1 MSQNNPALS
10 QHNTLASKIS
20 RFEGK
25 RPALEMVSQDKQF
38 QSLQSN
44 EGKNMECQY
53 QGKAKLVAEEQ
64 AEEGEMSMGEMSTR
78 GSLLSQDVRADGWCQ
93 ERDVG
98 SLRGDLGL
106 KCHGDADVSMSGSLR
121 SDNSGRN
128 VGTAAICKQRCKEEE
143 VQKKLKDI
151 HIVGEKVTRE
161 EDHNQDDLNKERH
174 CESVKGTDTQ
184 NLSVTSGQKLDKA
197 VLPGE
202 KTRIGDARGEKG
214 GGEAAGKRQGGHSKQ
229 ELEASLFPIRSS
241 DNGKQTFYQ
250 DSNKQSLDSSHN
262 LHSSHS
268 EPSMTTSQSSPTS
281 SSKYSR
287 SQSLQVS
294 RRNDHYDILLI
305 YTKEDERTCA
315 IPFREYAASKD
326 WKVTSTAELPIG
338 PLSLKNFRKAMEC
351 CSYVVLLISSHFISD
366 RACERHYNIAIQY
379 GDKHQ
384 EFTDCVLPILFD
396 SAELPPELDAIQ
408 HVTWDH
414 PYFDNV
420 MTKSI
425 DVEKRL
431 ERELQEAAAVT
442 CTSLTHSRA
451 ISVDA
456 SLPTTSSVQYQMA
469 STPPTLHTVPAKIPV
484 HKTESPQGNTAAQQR
499 VKEQEACLMPTDVE
513 SPILPPIP
521 DNTTSNVV
529 AKQRLKPGDAA
540 ATGGQAQLAA
550 TDTSQHTI
558 IPCPG
563 YSTHRL
569 DHSSMP
575 QHQSLTTIPCQPQST
590 FQQPVNAAERQYQ
603 PLQHPGPD
611 ASISQGGCDAV
622 AQVSSQILQ
631 PQPPHQPLTNLLPA
645 AYQPQSTYHQH
656 VPVQHPHFPESDG
669 SPHSVTSPSPV
680 VQSQLHRTISHPS
693 QDYANMTG
701 EEILRS
707 LIPELKPG
715 QAATH
720 MLSSTRFGKICELLD
735 DTDVRGNDWRFLAE
749 ILDVNSSQMSLLEKN
764 QRGKTRFLLEVFFLK
779 NGMEGKL
786 KALEELSRILKL
798 IERHDAAEH
807 VDMEIKVTKCR
818 GR

>member
-10 QHNTLASKIS
+10 QHNTLASTIS
-20 RFEGK
+20 SIEEK
-25 RPALEMVSQDKQF
+25 RPSLEMVSQDKHF
-38 QSLQSN
+38 QNLQSN

-53 QGKAKLVAEEQ
+53 QGKENLVAEEQ
-64 AEEGEMSMGEMSTR
+64 AEEGEMSIR

-106 KCHGDADVSMSGSLR
+106 ECHGDADVSMSGSLR
-121 SDNSGRN
+121 SDNFDRN
-128 VGTAAICKQRCKEEE
+128 VGTAAICKERYKEEQ
-143 VQKKLKDI
+143 VQKKLQDLRI
-151 HIVGEKVTRE
+151 AGEKVTRE
-161 EDHNQDDLNKERH
+161 EDHNQERH

-184 NLSVTSGQKLDKA
+184 NLSVTSGHKLDKA

-202 KTRIGDARGEKG
+202 KTRIGDATGEKG
-214 GGEAAGKRQGGHSKQ
+214 IEAARKRQVGHSEQ
-229 ELEASLFPIRSS
+229 ELEASLLPIRSS
-241 DNGKQTFYQ
+241 DNGQETFYQ
-250 DSNKQSLDSSHN
+250 DSNKQSLDSSHS

-294 RRNDHYDILLI
+294 RKNDHYDILLI

-379 GDKHQ
+379 GDKHP

-414 PYFDNV
+414 HYFDNV

-431 ERELQEAAAVT
+431 ERELQEAAAAT

-456 SLPTTSSVQYQMA
+456 SLPTTSSFQYQMA

-484 HKTESPQGNTAAQQR
+484 PGTESPQGNTAAQQR

-521 DNTTSNVV
+521 VNTTSDVV
-529 AKQRLKPGDAA
+529 AKQGLQPGNAA
-540 ATGGQAQLAA
+540 TTGGQAQLAA
-550 TDTSQHTI
+550 NQHTI
-558 IPCPG
+558 VP
-563 YSTHRL
+563 HRF
-569 DHSSMP
+569 DHSNMP
-575 QHQSLTTIPCQPQST
+575 QHQSLATIPCQPQST

-603 PLQHPGPD
+603 PLQHPGPV
-611 ASISQGGCDAV
+611 ASISQGGSGAV
-622 AQVSSQILQ
+622 AQVTSQILQ
-631 PQPPHQPLTNLLPA
+631 PQPPHQPLTNLYPA

-656 VPVQHPHFPESDG
+656 VPVQYQHPHFPESDG
-669 SPHSVTSPSPV
+669 SPHSVTSTSPV

-701 EEILRS
+701 EDILRS

-786 KALEELSRILKL
+786 KALEELSKILKL